1 MKNSPCMDCK
11 ERSLNC
17 HALCGRY
24 KDWVVGQQ
32 KLREA
37 RAKALA
43 NERMSTMKEKSLIKI
58 MKKGAKR

>member
-1 MKNSPCMDCK
+1 MSSPCMDCK

-24 KDWVVGQQ
+24 KDWTEAQR

-37 RAKALA
+37 RAKAWA
-43 NERMSTMKEKSLIKI
+43 HDKMTISKEKSIIKNW
-58 MKKGAKR
+58 KK